1 MHTMLSLVEE
11 GRTGGREG
19 TVHRRMD
26 DLTGALDHELRLIDD
41 LRRALA
47 WQRAAVAAGDSEA
60 IESSVQAIGRTLLT
74 LDEARRHRGALIALV
89 AGNEAI
95 ALSDLEAHV
104 GCSPPDSFVAAKEA
118 VCCAAEATSR
128 DLAINQTILHRA
140 LEAGDS
146 FLQQLFSSTADP
158 MPGATSRPEAS
169 R

>member
-1 MHTMLSLVEE
+1 MT
-11 GRTGGREG
+11 REQLHRDLG
-19 TVHRRMD
+19 EALNRHRRLD
-26 DLTGALDHELRLIDD
+26 DLTRALGHELRLIED
-41 LRRALA
+41 LGQALMR
-47 WQRAAVAAGDSEA
+47 QRAAVAADDPEA
-60 IESSVQAIGRTLLT
+60 IESSVHAIGRTQLT
-74 LDEARRHRGALIALV
+74 LDEAGRRRGALIALV
-89 AGNEAI
+89 AGDDAI

-104 GCSPPDSFVAAKEA
+104 GCFPPDGFVAAKAA